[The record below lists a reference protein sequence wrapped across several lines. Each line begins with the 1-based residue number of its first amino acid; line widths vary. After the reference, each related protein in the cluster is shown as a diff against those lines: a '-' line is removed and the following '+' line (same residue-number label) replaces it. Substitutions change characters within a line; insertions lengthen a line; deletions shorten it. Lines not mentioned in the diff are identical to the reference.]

1 MSRRFTIGFT
11 APPDPDSI
19 PAMPSFAEIT
29 SVQNPRIKDLA
40 KLREGKY
47 RRRTGCYVVEGL
59 RELERAL
66 AGKVKLTALYVCR
79 EAWLSEEYA
88 PLAEKIAALP
98 GMESFSLSPAAFGK
112 CSNRENPDGL
122 LAVAKMEKSTLADL
136 SLPENPF
143 LLLIEHVEKPGNL
156 GTLLRSADA
165 AGADAVIVTDPVTD
179 LYSPQ
184 AIRASQ
190 GSIFAL
196 PTVFATN
203 GEAKAFFAAHGIR
216 PFAATPHTSRILW
229 DLDLKQP
236 SALLLGSESDGLS
249 DFWMDDPSTQRAKI
263 PMSGKSADSL
273 NVSAAAAIFLFEV
286 VRQRRQDRT

>member
-1 MSRRFTIGFT
+1 MSRFT
-11 APPDPDSI
+11 
-19 PAMPSFAEIT
+19 EIT
-29 SVQNPRIKDLA
+29 SPQNPRVKDLA
-40 KLREGKY
+40 RLREGKH
-47 RRRTGCYVVEGL
+47 RRRAGCYVIEGI
-59 RELERAL
+59 RELERAV
-66 AGKVKLTALYVCR
+66 AGGVEITSFYVC
-79 EAWLSEEYA
+79 EEEWLSEEYA
-88 PLAEKIAALP
+88 PLADRIAALP
-98 GMESFSLSPAAFGK
+98 GVESFSLAKTAYEK
-112 CSNRENPDGL
+112 ASNRENPDGL
-122 LAVAKMEKSTLADL
+122 LAVAKMKKNGLADL
-136 SLPENPF
+136 KLGPAPF

-203 GEAKAFFAAHGIR
+203 EEAKAFFQTHGIK
-216 PFAATPHTSRILW
+216 PFAATPHTERVLW
-229 DLDLKQP
+229 ELDLRQP
-236 SALLLGSESDGLS
+236 TALLLGSEADGLS
-249 DFWMDDPSTQRAKI
+249 SFWMDDKDTMRAKI

-286 VRQRRQDRT
+286 VRQRQPGK

>member
-1 MSRRFTIGFT
+1 M
-11 APPDPDSI
+11 PP
-19 PAMPSFAEIT
+19 FVEIT
-29 SVQNPRIKDLA
+29 SPQNPRIKDLA
-40 KLREGKY
+40 RLREGKH
-47 RRRTGCYVVEGL
+47 RRRAGLYVVEGL

-66 AGKVKLTALYVCR
+66 AGGVSIATLYIC
-79 EAWLSEEYA
+79 EECWLSAQYG
-88 PLAEKIAALP
+88 PLASKIAALP
-98 GMESFSLSPAAFGK
+98 GVESFKLSKSAFEK
-112 CSNRENPDGL
+112 ASNRENPDGL
-122 LAVAKMEKSTLADL
+122 LAVAQIQKAGLGDL
-136 SLPENPF
+136 KLSATPF

-203 GEAKAFFAAHGIR
+203 DEARAFFLANNIK
-216 PFAATPHTSRILW
+216 PFAATPYADHTLW
-229 DLDLKQP
+229 ELNLRQP
-236 SALLLGSESDGLS
+236 TALLLGSEADGLS
-249 DFWMDDPSTQRAKI
+249 GFWMDDPDTLRAKI

-286 VRQRRQDRT
+286 VRQRQK

>member
-1 MSRRFTIGFT
+1 M
-11 APPDPDSI
+11 AL
-19 PAMPSFAEIT
+19 FAEIT
-29 SVQNPRIKDLA
+29 STQNPRIKDLA
-40 KLREGKY
+40 KLREGKH

-66 AGKVKLTALYVCR
+66 AGGVKLTALHVC
-79 EAWLSEEYA
+79 EEHWLGDEYPA
-88 PLAEKIAALP
+88 LAAKIAAIA
-98 GMESFSLSPAAFGK
+98 GVETFSLSAAAYEK

-122 LAVAKMEKSTLADL
+122 LALAKMEKNALADL
-136 SLPENPF
+136 KLTDNPF

-179 LYSPQ
+179 LFSPQ

-203 GEAKAFFAAHGIR
+203 TEAKAFFVKHGIH
-216 PFAATPHTSRILW
+216 PFAATPHTDRILW
-229 DLDLKQP
+229 NLDLRQP
-236 SALLLGSESDGLS
+236 AALLLGSESDGLS
-249 DFWMDDPSTQRAKI
+249 PFWMDDPGTLRAKI
-263 PMSGKSADSL
+263 PMSGRSADSL

-286 VRQRRQDRT
+286 VRQRRQSE